1 MSNLVKNTSTNR
13 NIAMMFDLINTDKQA
28 IIIRQCNLYMINKS
42 AIKPTD
48 TIVTNLSQITWG

>member
-28 IIIRQCNLYMINKS
+28 IIIRQRNLYMINKS

>member
-28 IIIRQCNLYMINKS
+28 IIIRQRNLYMINKS
-42 AIKPTD
+42 SIKPTD